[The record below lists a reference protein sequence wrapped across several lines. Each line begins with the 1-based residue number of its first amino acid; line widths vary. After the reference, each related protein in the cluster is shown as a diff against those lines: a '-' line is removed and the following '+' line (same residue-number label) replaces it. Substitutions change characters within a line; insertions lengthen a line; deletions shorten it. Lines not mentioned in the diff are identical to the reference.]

1 MAHRQ
6 LERLEDQNR
15 VFDESISSESEEEAK
30 NRTGSF
36 DDSNEAD
43 KTKANTTAKS
53 GNSSSIE
60 SSYARYQQEM
70 LIERL
75 NHQLQDN
82 NDGNRERQELL
93 QLANKALSDKS
104 ALAVQLE
111 RLKDKQKAFKSKVAN
126 LEDKNANLEQQIGQ
140 NETRTEKQQA
150 MIDRRNLEIEEM
162 KMALDE

>member
-15 VFDESISSESEEEAK
+15 VFDESMSSESEEEAK

-60 SSYARYQQEM
+60 SS
-70 LIERL
+70 
-75 NHQLQDN
+75 
-82 NDGNRERQELL
+82 
-93 QLANKALSDKS
+93 
-104 ALAVQLE
+104 
-111 RLKDKQKAFKSKVAN
+111 
-126 LEDKNANLEQQIGQ
+126 
-140 NETRTEKQQA
+140 
-150 MIDRRNLEIEEM
+150 
-162 KMALDE
+162 